1 MDIIWPSTSM
11 SCMKES
17 DYVSKFF
24 KKNRL
29 AEHLIEIN
37 KSEITFEDHV
47 EIQEYHFENSN
58 LFYPNENAL
67 HEKQ

>member
-17 DYVSKFF
+17 DYVSKFL

-29 AEHLIEIN
+29 AEHLIDIN

-47 EIQEYHFENSN
+47 EI
-58 LFYPNENAL
+58 
-67 HEKQ
+67 